1 MMINLWLTNPE
12 QASDLGTA
20 IAMPLDPAAKR
31 LLSTMAAASPA
42 GRPRPTPSERRQWLA
57 KLMQF
62 SNIDVADVMTVDG
75 VLPGPAGDIG
85 YRLYVPGS
93 TGDRQ
98 SPGFLFFHGGGMVAG
113 SIETHDRVAAALTE
127 ATACRLMSIDYRLAP
142 EHKFPAAVDDAV
154 AAAEFISR
162 QAALFGIDATRL
174 VVGGDSAGATLAA
187 VVCQQALRNAGPSI
201 AAQCLICPVLDFE
214 DISPSREAFAENH
227 LIDKATLEADL
238 ADYLPEG
245 ADLADPRISPLRALN
260 LSGLPA
266 AIIHT
271 AEFDPMRDE
280 GNAYAR
286 KLLAAGVAVEH
297 VCHDGMIHNF
307 HAFGTVLPQARL
319 VLSQLGEQVRRAV
332 G

>member
-1 MMINLWLTNPE
+1 
-12 QASDLGTA
+12 
-20 IAMPLDPAAKR
+20 MPLDPVAKR
-31 LLSTMAAASPA
+31 LLATMAVASPA
-42 GRPRPTPSERRQWLA
+42 GPPRPTPSERRQSLA

-62 SNIDVADVMTVDG
+62 SDIDVADVTTVDG
-75 VLPGPAGDIG
+75 VLPGPAGDIA

-93 TGDRQ
+93 AADKP

-113 SIETHDRVAAALTE
+113 SIDTHDRVAAALSE
-127 ATACRLMSIDYRLAP
+127 ATRFRLMSIDYRLAP
-142 EHKFPAAVDDAV
+142 EHKFPAAVEDAI
-154 AAAEFISR
+154 AAAEFMSR
-162 QAALFGIDATRL
+162 QATSFGIDATRL

-187 VVCQQALRNAGPSI
+187 VVCQQAQRNAGPSI

-214 DISPSREAFAENH
+214 AISPSREAFAENH

-245 ADLADPRISPLRALN
+245 ADPADPRISPLRALN

-307 HAFGTVLPQARL
+307 HALGTVLPHARSM
-319 VLSQLGEQVRRAV
+319 LSQLGEQIRQVV

>member
-1 MMINLWLTNPE
+1 
-12 QASDLGTA
+12 
-20 IAMPLDPAAKR
+20 MPLDPLAKR
-31 LLSTMAAASPA
+31 LLTMMAAASA
-42 GRPRPTPSERRQWLA
+42 GERAAPSVQERRQSLA

-62 SNIDVADVMTVDG
+62 ARAEPSDVATSEG
-75 VLPGPAGDIG
+75 VLPGRAGDIR
-85 YRLYVPGS
+85 YRLYAPASGEPM
-93 TGDRQ
+93 
-98 SPGFLFFHGGGMVAG
+98 PGFVFFHGGGLVAG
-113 SIETHDRVAAALTE
+113 SIETHDRIAAALSQ
-127 ATACRLMSIDYRLAP
+127 ATGCRLVSIDYRLAP
-142 EHKFPAAVDDAV
+142 EHKFPAAVEDAIAATEWV
-154 AAAEFISR
+154 AREAYS
-162 QAALFGIDATRL
+162 LGIDATRL

-187 VVCQQALRNAGPSI
+187 VVCQNAIEMGGPDI
-201 AAQCLICPVLDFE
+201 VAQCLICPVLDFE
-214 DISPSREAFAENH
+214 ETSPSRAAFAENH
-227 LIDKATLEADL
+227 LIDRVTLEADL

-245 ADLADPRISPLRALN
+245 ADPADVRISPLRATR

-307 HAFGTVLPQARL
+307 HAMGAILPQARL
-319 VLSQLGEQVRRAV
+319 VLSQIGEQVRRAV